1 MFAQTH
7 HNIDPLS
14 LILTSERKVSSEKF
28 LLFKATHTGMRC
40 GLLSLSGCCCS
51 TSIEKLQVLIS
62 LCEAALILF
71 GTSNTVIP
79 KDHIVRYVNYNQRH
93 ILRLIQHLFFWIN
106 LHGWPN
112 ALKGLE
118 NIFSVFNIWMIHT
131 QDLSHGL
138 IEKIKLCLSHASL
151 LISGMQKFCI
161 WVWAWRERRLWP
173 TLPPDRHQAAEVSL
187 CSYVLWGRT
196 GTIYMSVDAFRF

>member
-79 KDHIVRYVNYNQRH
+79 KDHIVHYVNYNQRH

-138 IEKIKLCLSHASL
+138 IGKIKLCLSHASL
-151 LISGMQKFCI
+151 LIS
-161 WVWAWRERRLWP
+161 
-173 TLPPDRHQAAEVSL
+173 
-187 CSYVLWGRT
+187 VL
-196 GTIYMSVDAFRF
+196 YMSVSMKGTEVMTHVASRQAPSSRGLLMQLCSVGKDRDNLHVSRCI